1 MRIFFVGC
9 VAFSRACLETL
20 LEITRVA
27 PDIMLVGVTTKK
39 HSAFN
44 ADFCDLAPLCI
55 KHQIPYHY
63 TSNIND
69 QESIAFMHSCKP
81 DVVYCFGWSALI
93 GQEILSHYPV
103 IGYHP
108 AALPQNRGRHP
119 IIWALALGLEKSASS
134 FFLMDTGADSGAIL
148 SQVPFDIAPNDTAKS
163 LCSKVESIAKTQI
176 QDFTMLLRNTMKE
189 GFKSEGGGGATSYHT
204 LIASLSTP
212 QDHTCA
218 NLWRKRGARD
228 GIIDFRMSALGI
240 YNLIRALS
248 EPYVG
253 AEILYQEKHYK
264 VWEARIIKVH
274 APNIEPGKVLRVDAS
289 GILIKAYDDAI
300 LCTRHTFYPLP
311 KEGEYL
317 YP

>member
-20 LEITRVA
+20 LEITRAA

-119 IIWALALGLEKSASS
+119 IIWALALGASS

-189 GFKSEGGGGATSYHT
+189 GFKSERGGAQHHIIPSLPPSQLHKITPVPTS
-204 LIASLSTP
+204 
-212 QDHTCA
+212 
-218 NLWRKRGARD
+218 GE
-228 GIIDFRMSALGI
+228 
-240 YNLIRALS
+240 S
-248 EPYVG
+248 EV
-253 AEILYQEKHYK
+253 
-264 VWEARIIKVH
+264 
-274 APNIEPGKVLRVDAS
+274 RVMA
-289 GILIKAYDDAI
+289 
-300 LCTRHTFYPLP
+300 
-311 KEGEYL
+311 
-317 YP
+317 